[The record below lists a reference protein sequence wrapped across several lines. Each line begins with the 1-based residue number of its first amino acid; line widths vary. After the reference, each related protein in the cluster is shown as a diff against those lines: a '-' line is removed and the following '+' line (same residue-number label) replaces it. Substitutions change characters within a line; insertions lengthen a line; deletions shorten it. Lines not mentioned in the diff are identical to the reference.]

1 MRAAGLSPIA
11 ALLIAVGAP
20 AARAVAA
27 DASAADGLTLDVIG
41 NCPDAEAV
49 RRLLAGLVSAEE
61 ARTAPVVIQDRGSR
75 YRISVKKTAMMLDD
89 PERRCAERARHAA
102 VVASNELH
110 APKIIHGPPIW
121 TVEKGVV
128 IDAAPFADGG
138 AVYSWG
144 AEFRGAYGSKAW
156 SLMGSAGARG
166 PVTLKLENGWRA
178 ELLRFPLDVA
188 GRLTSYRWKLRM
200 WVAVGGT
207 IVPTGVIGQE
217 LVDTDREWRVDV
229 GAIGMAG
236 ATLPIGDRL
245 GLAAALAIR
254 WLPRRY
260 ELQVDPAGKVGETP
274 AWWISLSGSY
284 IIDGKPSVPP

>member
-1 MRAAGLSPIA
+1 ME
-11 ALLIAVGAP
+11 V
-20 AARAVAA
+20 V
-27 DASAADGLTLDVIG
+27 G

-49 RRLLAGLVSAEE
+49 RRLLGGLVSAEE

-89 PERRCAERARHAA
+89 PARDCAERARHAA
-102 VVASNELH
+102 VIASNELH
-110 APKIIHGPPIW
+110 APEIVHGPPVW

-128 IDAAPFADGG
+128 ADAAPGATGG
-138 AVYSWG
+138 AVYSFG
-144 AEFRGAYGSKAW
+144 AEIRGAYGSKAW
-156 SLMGSAGARG
+156 SLMGAAGARG
-166 PVTLKLENGWRA
+166 PVTLTLENGWRA
-178 ELLRFPLDVA
+178 ELLRFPLDA
-188 GRLTSYRWKLRM
+188 AARLTSYRWRLRM

-207 IVPTGVIGQE
+207 IVPTGIIGQE
-217 LVDTDREWRVDV
+217 LVGTDRQWRVDV
-229 GAIGMAG
+229 GALGMAG

-245 GLAAALAIR
+245 GLAAAIAIR

-260 ELQVDPAGKVGETP
+260 ELQVDPVGKVGDTP